1 MSEREKKLLSI
12 AVVVVLLL
20 SCFWAI
26 NFYQK
31 KTLTIKSEKRALQD
45 EVALSE
51 NLLTVKEQISDE
63 MEWLAAHEPAP
74 ESGEQ
79 VPARLQ
85 EFCAMEA
92 SNASMTIK
100 SQKILPNVEESPR
113 YHRAVVDFAVTGKEQ
128 MLYQW
133 FDRIHSPDDFRVIN
147 SITMTPN
154 REDDTQ
160 IDCTVAVEQ
169 WYVPIK

>member
-1 MSEREKKLLSI
+1 MSQREKKLLI
-12 AVVVVLLL
+12 IAAVVIALLG
-20 SCFWAI
+20 CFWVV

-31 KTLTIKSEKRALQD
+31 KTISIKAEKRNLQD

-51 NLLTVKEQISDE
+51 GLLKVKEQISDE
-63 MEWLAAHEPAP
+63 MNWLQAHEPKA

-85 EFCAMEA
+85 EFCATEA

-100 SQKILPNVEESPR
+100 SQKILPNIEDSPR
-113 YHRAVVDFAVTGKEQ
+113 YHRAIVDFTITGKEQ

-160 IDCTVAVEQ
+160 IDCAVAVEQ